1 MSSVNDMV
9 LANISSQLDAIS
21 AENDV
26 LRFALTQLIRELPA
40 DKKFSVKTSIIEAVT
55 NLNTYGNAETEK
67 TICARQAAVDK
78 LLSGVL

>member
-26 LRFALTQLIRELPA
+26 LRFAVTQLLRELPA
-40 DKKFSVKTSIIEAVT
+40 DKKFSAKTNIIQAVT
-55 NLNTYGNAETEK
+55 NLNTYGNAESEK
-67 TICARQAAVDK
+67 TISARQAAVDK
-78 LLSGVL
+78 LLNGVI